1 MPYLYPI
8 IAVGAGYFFVV
19 FVLLRLTVPFMG
31 FNGFTP
37 PKELP
42 GQVRD
47 AVAYLE
53 SKATDQQSYLQAVY
67 DLVMKKT
74 LDQWRHS
81 RFKAATRIRRLA
93 VKDLKEIWLTQDFIY
108 CGPINF
114 VVFVLLV
121 KSKYF
126 TDKDIKVK
134 HVFLNFVPHQ
144 YLQVKVGKKW
154 VDVDPAGSGIRK
166 QPLGTHASFFG

>member
-1 MPYLYPI
+1 
-8 IAVGAGYFFVV
+8 
-19 FVLLRLTVPFMG
+19 MG
-31 FNGFTP
+31 FGGFKP

-42 GQVRD
+42 EELRE

-53 SKATDQQSYLQAVY
+53 SKSADQQSYLQAVY
-67 DLVMKKT
+67 GLVMKKT
-74 LDQWRHS
+74 FEQWRHS
-81 RFKAATRIRRLA
+81 RFKAATRLHRLA
-93 VKDLKEIWLTQDFIY
+93 IKDLKEIWLTRDFIY

-126 TDKDIKVK
+126 TEKDIKVK

-144 YLQVKVGKKW
+144 YLQVKVGGKW
-154 VDVDPAGSGIRK
+154 VDVDPAGSGIRRR
-166 QPLGTHASFFG
+166 PLGTHASFFG